1 MKQVKMDMHSVPV
14 LPELANS
21 VLRMILEDK
30 EVSVFRLSS
39 LIEKDQGLTSRILSV
54 ANSSYYRRSRTI
66 YTVRDAIVVMGLD
79 TVKTVTMGLCVLD
92 MFPPAK
98 GSRLN
103 YKAFWR
109 HSIAC
114 AIFAK
119 SMMSSIDESLA
130 DKAFFAG
137 LLHDIGKLVL
147 DQAQPKKYAEV
158 LDAARD
164 GKKPLINLEQEMLST
179 THADVGRS
187 ILERWKLPR
196 VYVESVWCH
205 HAPVKILDDN
215 QYRISGIV
223 HIANILSHMSYM
235 GSSGNEFPQRISNP
249 LLKRFDVKPELLD
262 SLMVDVPREID
273 SICIDVG
280 IGKPTEGLFTLVNK
294 ASMRLADMTLRLRR
308 ETDQLENE
316 KGRTSLLIDVL
327 GALNRSSKISE
338 ALESSS
344 GILLGSG
351 LVKSFLAGIKLKG
364 SIFVYEQKQGE
375 AGRFLQ
381 VGEEELKTLIL
392 SGKYTTGTTYPSG
405 AFAYM
410 EMAQDALLM
419 DRSLVNALIEGVT
432 SSLVRISSENAREEQ
447 EIQLR
452 DALYSVSIERQRAE
466 DALGLN
472 RELMD
477 ASLVGLCLL
486 DDKGFVEVENK
497 TSREIRDTLGIG
509 VKDFSS
515 ALANLSKAPATKI
528 RDAIRSRHE
537 VDLRWEHDSGIY
549 RFMVRPLK
557 VNMCVL
563 VMMWDITKDVE
574 QEEKLLAYS
583 KMSAIGN
590 LAASMAHNMK
600 SPLGAIQGF
609 ARIMKDDI
617 TSGRVEVLREG
628 ARDEDF
634 AGMVD
639 SVLKGSENVLS
650 MINQLL
656 DLTRKK
662 DAPAEDTDLSLLVD
676 EVFTVVKSQ
685 ADASGVLLVKDVR
698 VPRAKIRQQA
708 VRQVIMALVLNAI
721 SASKAGQEVI
731 VRIDEG
737 DDKGLVITVKDL
749 GMGMT
754 RAEISKIFDPL
765 YTNWPSRT
773 GLGMGLALV
782 MDIVKSLEGRIWV
795 DSELGKGSEFHVFIP
810 KVV

>member
-39 LIEKDQGLTSRILSV
+39 LIEKDQGMTSRILSV

-114 AIFAK
+114 AVFAK

-164 GKKPLINLEQEMLST
+164 GKKPLIDLEQEMLST

-187 ILERWKLPR
+187 ILERWNLPR

-205 HAPVKILDDN
+205 HAPVKILDDD

-249 LLKRFDVKPELLD
+249 LLKRFSVKPELLD

-280 IGKPTEGLFTLVNK
+280 IGKPTEGLFRLVNK

-308 ETDQLENE
+308 ETDRLENE

-364 SIFVYEQKQGE
+364 SIFVYEQNQGE
-375 AGRFLQ
+375 AGRF
-381 VGEEELKTLIL
+381 
-392 SGKYTTGTTYPSG
+392 
-405 AFAYM
+405 
-410 EMAQDALLM
+410 
-419 DRSLVNALIEGVT
+419 
-432 SSLVRISSENAREEQ
+432 
-447 EIQLR
+447 
-452 DALYSVSIERQRAE
+452 
-466 DALGLN
+466 
-472 RELMD
+472 
-477 ASLVGLCLL
+477 
-486 DDKGFVEVENK
+486 
-497 TSREIRDTLGIG
+497 
-509 VKDFSS
+509 
-515 ALANLSKAPATKI
+515 
-528 RDAIRSRHE
+528 
-537 VDLRWEHDSGIY
+537 
-549 RFMVRPLK
+549 
-557 VNMCVL
+557 
-563 VMMWDITKDVE
+563 
-574 QEEKLLAYS
+574 
-583 KMSAIGN
+583 
-590 LAASMAHNMK
+590 
-600 SPLGAIQGF
+600 
-609 ARIMKDDI
+609 
-617 TSGRVEVLREG
+617 
-628 ARDEDF
+628 
-634 AGMVD
+634 
-639 SVLKGSENVLS
+639 
-650 MINQLL
+650 
-656 DLTRKK
+656 
-662 DAPAEDTDLSLLVD
+662 
-676 EVFTVVKSQ
+676 
-685 ADASGVLLVKDVR
+685 
-698 VPRAKIRQQA
+698 
-708 VRQVIMALVLNAI
+708 
-721 SASKAGQEVI
+721 
-731 VRIDEG
+731 
-737 DDKGLVITVKDL
+737 
-749 GMGMT
+749 
-754 RAEISKIFDPL
+754 
-765 YTNWPSRT
+765 
-773 GLGMGLALV
+773 
-782 MDIVKSLEGRIWV
+782 
-795 DSELGKGSEFHVFIP
+795 
-810 KVV
+810 